1 MGILKFLGW
10 LATNAIAVAAAAWVF
25 DGIYFGTASTTAT
38 QEWTDKLWPL
48 LFVAL
53 IVGVVNSFVRPIINL
68 LSIPFIIVTLGLFL
82 LLTNALMLAFSE
94 WVVNLFDVDFTV
106 DGFWTT
112 VGGALV
118 ITIVTWL
125 VEALVGDPYAGSTP
139 RAPSA

>member
-1 MGILKFLGW
+1 VGVFKFLGW
-10 LATNAIAVAAAAWVF
+10 LVTNAIAVAVAAWLF
-25 DGIYFGTASTTAT
+25 DGIYFGTAANTAS
-38 QEWTDKLWPL
+38 QDWSDKLWPL

-53 IVGVVNSFVRPIINL
+53 IVGIVNSFVKPIINL

-94 WVVNLFDVDFTV
+94 WLVNLFDVDFTV

-125 VEALVGDPYAGSTP
+125 VGSFVGDSTE
-139 RAPSA
+139 R

>member
-1 MGILKFLGW
+1 MGIFRFLGW
-10 LATNAIAVAAAAWVF
+10 LISNAVAVAAAAWLF
-25 DGIYFGTASTTAT
+25 DSIYFGTAAQTDA
-38 QEWTDKLWPL
+38 QEWSDKLGPL

-53 IVGVVNSFVRPIINL
+53 IVGVVNAVVKPIINL
-68 LSIPFIIVTLGLFL
+68 LSIPFIIVTFGLFL

-94 WVVNLFDVDFTV
+94 WLVNLFDVDFTV

-125 VEALVGDPYAGSTP
+125 VGVVIGDS
-139 RAPSA
+139 SDD

>member
-1 MGILKFLGW
+1 MGVFKFLGW
-10 LATNAIAVAAAAWVF
+10 LVTNAIAVAVAAWLF
-25 DGIYFGTASTTAT
+25 DGIYFGTAANTAS
-38 QEWTDKLWPL
+38 QDWSDKLWPL

-53 IVGVVNSFVRPIINL
+53 IVGIVNSFVKPIINL

-94 WVVNLFDVDFTV
+94 WLVNLFDVDFTV

-125 VEALVGDPYAGSTP
+125 VGSFVGDSTE
-139 RAPSA
+139 R

>member
-1 MGILKFLGW
+1 VGIFRFLGW
-10 LATNAIAVAAAAWVF
+10 LITNAVAVAAAAWLF
-25 DGIYFGTASTTAT
+25 DGIYFGTAAQTAG
-38 QEWTDKLWPL
+38 QEWTDKLGPL

-53 IVGVVNSFVRPIINL
+53 IVGVVNAVVKPIINL

-94 WVVNLFDVDFTV
+94 WLVNLFDVDFTV

-125 VEALVGDPYAGSTP
+125 VGVVIGDASDD
-139 RAPSA
+139 